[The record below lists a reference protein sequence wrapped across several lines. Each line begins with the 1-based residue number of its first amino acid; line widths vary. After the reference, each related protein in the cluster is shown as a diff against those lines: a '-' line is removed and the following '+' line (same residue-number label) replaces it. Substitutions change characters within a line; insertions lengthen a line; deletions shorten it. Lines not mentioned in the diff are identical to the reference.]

1 VQKGSTALAAREG
14 IFPRRTT
21 VSSSYRTVFLAV
33 FALPVAPFA
42 AHAQEV
48 TVLTEDLCPAC
59 SIEITPDVV
68 LGTDGESVIGLALDI
83 QRLSDGRFVMAFDDV
98 MYEFTAFSADGSEFR
113 RVGRAGEGPG
123 EYGHVWFIREHGDR
137 LHVFDRSRRRITVL
151 DRDYEVVGTMPVGC
165 VRCDGRDMAVLP
177 DGSAVMNF
185 FEPQGGWEQRETAE
199 TWSVV
204 HVLGEDG
211 QPRVS
216 IPGAPMGSHASLIRH
231 LGIAP
236 DGSLAVAESMRYRIE
251 RWDPATGKP
260 LETIVR
266 DAEWW
271 PADNPLHAPRPELPP
286 MTAVNWMNVDEAG
299 RLWLYIQRPTPD
311 WRDHVE
317 STGLPEHMGS
327 WDYGPAATEWLIE
340 VVDIEAGKVIAS
352 QVVDVAPAP
361 RAQFFAP
368 GWLAVYDEGDIVP
381 KYRMYRLRLTGPTN
395 PPREGR
401 PAPHKAEQG
410 SAGASA
416 VSPRTKLPPSRR
428 FPSASTTQ

>member
-1 VQKGSTALAAREG
+1 MTH
-14 IFPRRTT
+14 RTI
-21 VSSSYRTVFLAV
+21 FLAV
-33 FALPVAPFA
+33 FAFPAAPIA
-42 AHAQEV
+42 VSAQTV
-48 TVLTEDLCPAC
+48 TVLTEDICATC
-59 SIEITPDVV
+59 SIELLPDVV

-83 QRLSDGRFVMAFDDV
+83 ARLSDGRFAFAFDDV
-98 MYEFTAFSADGSEFR
+98 MYEFTVFSADGSEFR

-123 EYGHVWFIREHGDR
+123 EYGHVWFVREHDDK
-137 LHVFDRSRRRITVL
+137 LHVFDRSRRRLTVL
-151 DRDYEVVGTMPVGC
+151 DRGFEVVGTMPVGC
-165 VRCDGRDMAVLP
+165 VRCDGRDMAILP
-177 DGSAVMNF
+177 DGSAALNF
-185 FEPQGGWEQRETAE
+185 YVPQGGWEQRPPAQ
-199 TWSVV
+199 SGFVV
-204 HVLGEDG
+204 HILGEDG

-216 IPGAPMGSHASLIRH
+216 IPGAAYIRH
-231 LGIAP
+231 LDIAP
-236 DGSLAVAESMRYRIE
+236 DGSLVVAEPFRYRIE

-266 DAEWW
+266 DAGWW

-340 VVDIEAGKVIAS
+340 VVDMEAGKVIAS

-368 GWLAVYDEGDIVP
+368 GWLAVYDEEDIVP
-381 KYRMYRLRLTGPTN
+381 KYRMYRLRLAGPTS